1 MRIGMRWWLAV
12 AFAAVA
18 ATTAVAVA
26 QVSSARSE
34 AEFRDRAQAL
44 VAGNAF
50 EAAIELRDDPVEEV
64 ASRRRLALF
73 VFDGDGRLISPSR
86 SHGIPIARIADR
98 EEAVREALEGRRLV
112 STDGSIRAT
121 TVALRFSGDDD
132 PRVLLA
138 YASHPDLAAEL
149 GIVRDEIGRAAW
161 IALLVGGLVGAV
173 IATLIARRLRRIGRA
188 AAAIEGGDFETAL
201 TPDFPDEV
209 GDLAAT
215 FDRMRNRLRAS
226 FRQVE
231 ADRDRLERLLERLH
245 EGVVAVDRELNVQFA
260 NRVARSMLGE
270 LPTGVPLP
278 EPWKTESVRAFAAKL
293 FSSDP
298 PTELRV
304 RPDDERVFAL
314 AGVPAAPGELAILVI
329 RDLSNEER
337 RERAEREFVA
347 NASHELRTPL
357 TTILGAVELLQAGAK
372 DEPATRDRF
381 LTHIE
386 REAGRLV
393 RLTRALLVLARAQT
407 REEQPRLAP
416 VELKP
421 LLEDV
426 AASTRSLPGVDVSVS
441 CDDGVYVAA
450 EPDLLE
456 QALSNLAGNA
466 AEHTQRGDIV
476 LAATGDG
483 NGIVRIEVRDS
494 GPGVPQSIRGRVFD
508 RFYRAAPANG
518 EGFGLGLAIVR
529 QAVRAQ
535 DGRIELGDTP
545 DGGTKV
551 TIELASA
558 DR

>member
-34 AEFRDRAQAL
+34 QEFRERAQAI

-50 EAAIELRDDPVEEV
+50 EATIELRDDPVERV
-64 ASRRRLALF
+64 AARRRLALF
-73 VFDGDGRLISPSR
+73 VFDGEGRLLSRAR
-86 SHGIPIARIADR
+86 SHGVPIARIADSR
-98 EEAVREALEGRRLV
+98 EAVLAALGGTRVV
-112 STDGSIRAT
+112 STDESIRAT
-121 TVALRFSGDDD
+121 TVALRFGGDD

-138 YASHPDLAAEL
+138 YASHPELEAEL

-161 IALLVGGLVGAV
+161 IALFVGGLVGAV
-173 IATLIARRLRRIGRA
+173 IATLIALRLRRIGRA

-231 ADRDRLERLLERLH
+231 AERDRLERLLERLQ
-245 EGVVAVDRELNVQFA
+245 EGVVAVDADLTVRFA

-270 LPTGVPLP
+270 LRTGVPLP
-278 EPWKTESVRAFAAKL
+278 EPWETESVRAFAGKL
-293 FSSDP
+293 FSADP
-298 PTELRV
+298 PKERRV

-314 AGVPAAPGELAILVI
+314 AGVPAAPGELGILVI
-329 RDLSNEER
+329 RDLTDEER

-357 TTILGAVELLQAGAK
+357 TTILGAIELLQAGAK

-407 REEQPRLAP
+407 QEEQPRLTA

-421 LLEDV
+421 LLEEV
-426 AASTRSLPGVDVSVS
+426 AASTRSLPGVDVRVR
-441 CDDGVYVAA
+441 CDEGLYVAA

-476 LAATGDG
+476 IAAAGDG
-483 NGIVRIEVRDS
+483 NGGVRIEVRDS
-494 GPGVPQSIRGRVFD
+494 GPGVPASIRGRLFD
-508 RFYRAAPANG
+508 RFYRPDPTNG
-518 EGFGLGLAIVR
+518 DGFGLGLAIVR

-535 DGRIELGDTP
+535 DGTIELDDTP
-545 DGGTKV
+545 DGGTRV
-551 TIELASA
+551 TIELA
-558 DR
+558 RVER

>member
-34 AEFRDRAQAL
+34 AEFRERAQAL

-50 EAAIELRDDPVEEV
+50 EAAIELRDEPVERV
-64 ASRRRLALF
+64 AARRRLALF
-73 VFDGDGRLISPSR
+73 VFDGEGRLVSPPR
-86 SHGIPIARIADR
+86 SHGVPIGRIAQR
-98 EEAVREALEGRRLV
+98 REAVTAALEGRRLV
-112 STDGSIRAT
+112 STDESIRAT
-121 TVALRFSGDDD
+121 TVSLRFGGDD

-161 IALLVGGLVGAV
+161 IALVVGGLVGAV
-173 IATLIARRLRRIGRA
+173 IATLIALRLRRIARA
-188 AAAIEGGDFETAL
+188 AAAIEGGDFETPLA
-201 TPDFPDEV
+201 PDFPDEV

-226 FRQVE
+226 FQRVE
-231 ADRDRLERLLERLH
+231 ADRDRLERLLERLQ
-245 EGVVAVDRELNVQFA
+245 EGVVAVDEDLRVQFA
-260 NRVARSMLGE
+260 NRVARSMVGE
-270 LPTGVPLP
+270 LPTGAPLP
-278 EPWKTESVRAFAAKL
+278 EPWETESLRRFAEKL
-293 FSSDP
+293 FSTES
-298 PTELRV
+298 PTERRV
-304 RPDDERVFAL
+304 RPDAERVFAL
-314 AGVPAAPGELAILVI
+314 GGIPAAPGELAILVI
-329 RDLSNEER
+329 RDLTDEER

-357 TTILGAVELLQAGAK
+357 TTILGAVELLQSGAQ
-372 DEPATRDRF
+372 DDAATRDRF

-386 REAGRLV
+386 REARRLV
-393 RLTRALLVLARAQT
+393 RLTRALLILARAQT
-407 REEQPRLAP
+407 REEQPRLTA

-421 LLEDV
+421 LLDEV
-426 AASTRSLPGVDVSVS
+426 AASTSSLPGVGVRVR
-441 CDDGVYVAA
+441 CEDGLYVAA

-476 LAATGDG
+476 LAAAGDG
-483 NGIVRIEVRDS
+483 NGNVRIEVRDS
-494 GPGVPQSIRGRVFD
+494 GPGVPQDLRTRVFD
-508 RFYRAAPANG
+508 RFYRPAPANA

-535 DGRIELGDTP
+535 DGTIELDETP
-545 DGGTKV
+545 GGGTRV
-551 TIELASA
+551 TIELARA

>member
-34 AEFRDRAQAL
+34 AEFRERAQAI

-50 EAAIELRDDPVEEV
+50 EATIDLRDDPLGRV
-64 ASRRRLALF
+64 AARRRLALF
-73 VFDGDGRLISPSR
+73 VFDGAGRLISPAR
-86 SHGIPIARIADR
+86 SHGVPIARIADR
-98 EEAVREALEGRRLV
+98 RDAVLAALEGRRVV
-112 STDGSIRAT
+112 STDESIRAT
-121 TVALRFSGDDD
+121 TVALRFGGDD

-138 YASHPDLAAEL
+138 YASHPELEAEL
-149 GIVRDEIGRAAW
+149 GIVRDEIDRAAW
-161 IALLVGGLVGAV
+161 IALVVGGLVGAV
-173 IATLIARRLRRIGRA
+173 IATLIALRLRRIGRA
-188 AAAIEGGDFETAL
+188 AAAIEDGDFETAL

-231 ADRDRLERLLERLH
+231 ADRDRLERLLERLQ
-245 EGVVAVDRELNVQFA
+245 EGVVAVDADLTVQFA

-270 LPTGVPLP
+270 LRTGAPLP
-278 EPWKTESVRAFAAKL
+278 EPWETESVRAFAAKL
-293 FSSDP
+293 FSADSP
-298 PTELRV
+298 KERRV

-314 AGVPAAPGELAILVI
+314 AGVPAAPGELGILVI
-329 RDLSNEER
+329 RDLTDEER

-357 TTILGAVELLQAGAK
+357 TTILGAIELLQAGAK
-372 DEPATRDRF
+372 DEPTTRDRF

-407 REEQPRLAP
+407 REEQPRLTA

-421 LLEDV
+421 LLDEV
-426 AASTRSLPGVDVSVS
+426 AASTRSLPGVDVQVR
-441 CDDGVYVAA
+441 CDEGLYVAA

-456 QALSNLAGNA
+456 QALANLAGNA

-476 LAATGDG
+476 IAAAGDG
-483 NGIVRIEVRDS
+483 NGSVRIEVRDS
-494 GPGVPQSIRGRVFD
+494 GPGVPASIRGRVFD
-508 RFYRAAPANG
+508 RFYRPSPTNG
-518 EGFGLGLAIVR
+518 DGFGLGLAIVR

-535 DGRIELGDTP
+535 DGTIELDDTP
-545 DGGTKV
+545 DGGTRV
-551 TIELASA
+551 TIELARV